1 MTAATTTI
9 RRPPSWLTRTLFKP
23 GNLLPA
29 FVWVFMISSQAFN
42 SSFPPSP
49 STAGLILINSV
60 ALVLFIVRRDPTKL
74 GGKSDLV
81 IALVGTFMVSLLQD
95 KHSVANTE
103 LFPTVLQIAGLL
115 GWGWSL
121 STLGRSFGIVAADRG
136 LVQHGPYRFLRHPI
150 DAFEIL
156 FFLGYLAAVP
166 TPRSTAIIGVWIVF
180 QCLRIVR
187 EERIIEGYDAY
198 TNNVR
203 WRLIPFVW

>member
-29 FVWVFMISSQAFN
+29 GVWMFMAFFQAFN

-49 STAGLILINSV
+49 STIGLVVINTV
-60 ALVLFIVRRDPTKL
+60 ALVLFMVRRDPTKL
-74 GGKSDLV
+74 GSKSDLV
-81 IALVGTFMVSLLQD
+81 IALTGTFMVSLLHD
-95 KHSVANTE
+95 KKSLENADV
-103 LFPTVLQIAGLL
+103 FPTVLQIVGLL
-115 GWGWSL
+115 GWGWALTS
-121 STLGRSFGIVAADRG
+121 LGRSFGIVAADRG
-136 LVQHGPYRFLRHPI
+136 LVQHGPYRFIRHPI
-150 DAFEIL
+150 YAFEAL

-166 TPRSTAIIGVWIVF
+166 TPRSAVIIGVWIVF

-187 EERIIEGYDAY
+187 EERIIEGYETY

-203 WRLIPFVW
+203 WRLIPFIW